1 MDAVL
6 AHQGGWDE
14 ILMFLTPIA
23 LVVGTWWLLERRKAR
38 RGDAALP
45 RGQLRQVRGVLLRGL
60 LDTM

>member
-38 RGDAALP
+38 KGDAAEDP
-45 RGQLRQVRGVLLRGL
+45 AQEKPDPEPSPSDQ
-60 LDTM
+60 